1 MTTTEITIFADNQCL
16 TGAYQNLS
24 LEGKRARLQKAIAD
38 IDQGMKDANEILERI
53 SDLEENQMLA
63 IFQQVVKT
71 AKQERANFSRTL
83 AELYSYPQ
91 KAG

>member
-1 MTTTEITIFADNQCL
+1 
-16 TGAYQNLS
+16 
-24 LEGKRARLQKAIAD
+24 
-38 IDQGMKDANEILERI
+38 MKDANEILERI

-71 AKQERANFSRTL
+71 AKQERANFSQAL

-91 KAG
+91 KAD